1 MKEHESWR
9 SRQARDDPRSRIPLP
24 TNFHLS
30 AKNHKLATTHT
41 HCTTNHTMSTEIKS
55 KKRKSGDD
63 VVPKAK
69 KVKTTVPTTRET
81 RSSAE
86 KPAPLKSALKK
97 EKSSKATTTTAKP
110 KEVKKSAKASKKQ
123 DIAAAQELE
132 DISDE
137 EDGGAELTTD
147 QTANLL
153 AGFSDT
159 EDENSDADGDEDA
172 IEISKLPK
180 APTAGEVQKA
190 ISKIAASASSAD
202 PESTPGVVYISRVP
216 HGFYEP
222 QMQAY
227 FSQFGPI
234 TNIRLARNK
243 KTGKSKHFAFIQFAS
258 ASVADIVAKTMD
270 KYLLFGHL
278 LQARRVPDEQ
288 IQENLWNGGKGV
300 KGGKARPRNRIEGS
314 KLRKGTDR
322 EGWEKRVEKEEKRR
336 SEKAEAMKEMGYE
349 FEMPDVKAVKAVP
362 VKALKDAEAGA
373 EPVVEETIVE
383 QIQPKGDETVVT
395 VEKTTKRKGKGAAAA
410 TTTVTKK
417 RKTKVAA

>member
-1 MKEHESWR
+1 
-9 SRQARDDPRSRIPLP
+9 
-24 TNFHLS
+24 
-30 AKNHKLATTHT
+30 
-41 HCTTNHTMSTEIKS
+41 MSTDLKT

-69 KVKTTVPTTRET
+69 KVKTAVTTTRAT

-97 EKSSKATTTTAKP
+97 DKSSKTTDATKPKESKKSSKASRQQ
-110 KEVKKSAKASKKQ
+110 E
-123 DIAAAQELE
+123 IANAEAI
-132 DISDE
+132 DAGVSDD
-137 EDGGAELTTD
+137 EDGGEELTVD
-147 QTANLL
+147 QTTSLL

-159 EDENSDADGDEDA
+159 EDENSDAEGDEDA
-172 IEISKLPK
+172 IEISKLP
-180 APTAGEVQKA
+180 APPTAGEVQKA
-190 ISKIAASASSAD
+190 ISKIAKSSASD
-202 PESTPGVVYISRVP
+202 PESTPGVVYISRIP

-234 TNIRLARNK
+234 ANIRLARNK

-258 ASVADIVAKTMD
+258 ASVAEIVAKTMD

-278 LQARRVPDEQ
+278 LQARVVPAEQ
-288 IQENLWNGGKGV
+288 VQENLWKGGKGV

-314 KLRKGTDR
+314 QLRKGTDR

-336 SEKAEAMKEMGYE
+336 QEKAEKMKEMGYE
-349 FEMPDVKAVKAVP
+349 FDLPSVKAVKAIP
-362 VKALKDAEAGA
+362 KKALKDVDAGA
-373 EPVVEETIVE
+373 EKEPVVEESIVKKIEPTDDATIA
-383 QIQPKGDETVVT
+383 T

-410 TTTVTKK
+410 TTVTKK

>member
-1 MKEHESWR
+1 
-9 SRQARDDPRSRIPLP
+9 
-24 TNFHLS
+24 
-30 AKNHKLATTHT
+30 
-41 HCTTNHTMSTEIKS
+41 MSTDLKS

-69 KVKTTVPTTRET
+69 KVKTAVPTTRET

-97 EKSSKATTTTAKP
+97 DKSSKTTATTTKP
-110 KEVKKSAKASKKQ
+110 KEAKKSAKASKKQ
-123 DIAAAQELE
+123 DVADAEELE
-132 DISDE
+132 AQISDAE
-137 EDGGAELTTD
+137 EGGAELTAD
-147 QTANLL
+147 QTTSLL

-172 IEISKLPK
+172 IEISKLPA

-190 ISKIAASASSAD
+190 INKIAAAESASD
-202 PESTPGVVYISRVP
+202 PESTPGVVYMSRVP

-243 KTGKSKHFAFIQFAS
+243 KTGKSKHFAFIEFAS

-278 LQARRVPDEQ
+278 LQARRVPAEQ
-288 IQENLWNGGKGV
+288 VQENLWKGGKGV

-336 SEKAEAMKEMGYE
+336 GEKADKLKEMGYE
-349 FEMPDVKAVKAVP
+349 FEMPSVKAVNAVP
-362 VKALKDAEAGA
+362 VKALKDVEAGA
-373 EPVVEETIVE
+373 EPVVEESVVE
-383 QIQPKGDETVVT
+383 KIEPKGDETVVT
-395 VEKTTKRKGKGAAAA
+395 VEKTTKRKGKGAAA
-410 TTTVTKK
+410 TTTTTKK

>member
-1 MKEHESWR
+1 
-9 SRQARDDPRSRIPLP
+9 
-24 TNFHLS
+24 
-30 AKNHKLATTHT
+30 
-41 HCTTNHTMSTEIKS
+41 MSTVLQS

-63 VVPKAK
+63 VVLKAK

-97 EKSSKATTTTAKP
+97 DQSSKTTTAAKT
-110 KEVKKSAKASKKQ
+110 KETKKSAKSSKKQ
-123 DIAAAQELE
+123 DIADAEQLE
-132 DISDE
+132 ATVSDA
-137 EDGGAELTTD
+137 EDGGAELTAD
-147 QTANLL
+147 QTTSLL

-172 IEISKLPK
+172 IEISKLP
-180 APTAGEVQKA
+180 APPTAGEVQKA
-190 ISKIAASASSAD
+190 ISKIAKDSASD
-202 PESTPGVVYISRVP
+202 PESTPGVVYISRIP

-258 ASVADIVAKTMD
+258 ASVAEIVAKTMD

-278 LQARRVPDEQ
+278 LQARIVPAEQ
-288 IQENLWNGGKGV
+288 VQENLWKGGKGV

-322 EGWEKRVEKEEKRR
+322 EGWEKRIEKEEKRR
-336 SEKAEAMKEMGYE
+336 SEKADKMKEMGYE
-349 FEMPDVKAVKAVP
+349 FEMPSVKVVKAVP
-362 VKALKDAEAGA
+362 VKELKDTEAGA
-373 EPVVEETIVE
+373 EEVVVEETVVE
-383 QIQPKGDETVVT
+383 KIEPKDDATVVT

-410 TTTVTKK
+410 ASTVTKK

>member
-1 MKEHESWR
+1 
-9 SRQARDDPRSRIPLP
+9 
-24 TNFHLS
+24 
-30 AKNHKLATTHT
+30 
-41 HCTTNHTMSTEIKS
+41 MSTDLQS

-63 VVPKAK
+63 VVLKAK

-86 KPAPLKSALKK
+86 KPAPLKSALK
-97 EKSSKATTTTAKP
+97 SKTTTAAKA
-110 KEVKKSAKASKKQ
+110 KETKKSAKASKKQ
-123 DIAAAQELE
+123 DIADAEELE
-132 DISDE
+132 TTVSDA
-137 EDGGAELTTD
+137 EDGGAELTAD
-147 QTANLL
+147 QTTSLL

-172 IEISKLPK
+172 IEISKLP
-180 APTAGEVQKA
+180 APPTAGEVQKA
-190 ISKIAASASSAD
+190 IMKIAKDSASD
-202 PESTPGVVYISRVP
+202 PESTPGVVYISRIP

-258 ASVADIVAKTMD
+258 ASVAEIVAKTMD

-278 LQARRVPDEQ
+278 LQARIVPAEQ
-288 IQENLWNGGKGV
+288 VQENLWKGGKGV

-322 EGWEKRVEKEEKRR
+322 EGWEKRIEKEEKRR
-336 SEKAEAMKEMGYE
+336 SEKAEKMKEMGYE
-349 FEMPDVKAVKAVP
+349 FEMPGVKAVKAVP
-362 VKALKDAEAGA
+362 VRALKDVEAGA
-373 EPVVEETIVE
+373 EEPVVEESVVE
-383 QIQPKGDETVVT
+383 KIEPKEDATVVT

-410 TTTVTKK
+410 STVTKK